1 LKAIIGIGN
10 PGDKYQLTRHNIG
23 YIFLDFLADKLGLKF
38 SPSLFSYQEA
48 RGRFGDAPYVL
59 IKPTTFVNL
68 SGIAVAQVMENLS
81 LTPDDILVV
90 YDDIN
95 LDEGMLKLRKS
106 GGDGGHNGIKSIIY
120 HINSQS
126 FSRLRVGVGNKFK
139 SGEMVR
145 YVLSSFDFEA
155 MKRVEPVFDTSF
167 DMVKAFIEQGE
178 KAMYDINSRLNN
190 TNTKPKPTT
199 NSDLK

>member
-1 LKAIIGIGN
+1 VKAIIGIGN

-23 YIFLDFLADKLGLKF
+23 YIFLDYLADKFGLKF
-38 SPSLFSYQEA
+38 SQTLFSYQEA
-48 RGRFGDAPYVL
+48 RGRLGDVPFAL

-68 SGIAVAQVMENLS
+68 SGVAVAQVMENLS
-81 LTPDDILVV
+81 LTTDDILIV

-95 LDEGMLKLRKS
+95 LEEGLFKIRKS

-120 HINSQS
+120 HINSQN
-126 FSRLRVGVGNKFK
+126 FSRLRIGVGNKFK

-145 YVLSSFDFEA
+145 FVLSSFDFEA
-155 MKRVEPVFDTSF
+155 MKRVEPVLETSF
-167 DMVKAFIEQGE
+167 DMVKAFIENGE

-190 TNTKPKPTT
+190 ANTKPPK
-199 NSDLK
+199 

>member
-1 LKAIIGIGN
+1 VKAIIGIGN

-23 YIFLDFLADKLGLKF
+23 YIFLDYLADKFGLKF
-38 SPSLFSYQEA
+38 SQSLFSYQEA
-48 RGRFGDAPYVL
+48 RGRLGDASFVL

-68 SGIAVAQVMENLS
+68 SGVAVAQVMENLS
-81 LTPDDILVV
+81 LVPDDVLIV

-95 LDEGMLKLRKS
+95 LEEGLFKIRKS

-120 HINSQS
+120 HLNSQN
-126 FSRLRVGVGNKFK
+126 FSRLRIGVGNRFK

-145 YVLSSFDFEA
+145 FVLSSFDYEA
-155 MKRVEPVFDTSF
+155 MKRVEPVLETSL
-167 DMVKAFIEQGE
+167 DMVKAFIELGE

-190 TNTKPKPTT
+190 ANTKPPK
-199 NSDLK
+199 

>member
-1 LKAIIGIGN
+1 MKAIIGIGN

-23 YIFLDFLADKLGLKF
+23 YIFLDYLADKFGLKF
-38 SPSLFSYQEA
+38 SQSLFSYQEA
-48 RGRFGDAPYVL
+48 RGRLGDASFVL

-68 SGIAVAQVMENLS
+68 SGVAVAQVMENLS
-81 LTPDDILVV
+81 LVPDDVLIV

-95 LDEGMLKLRKS
+95 LEEGLFKIRKS

-120 HINSQS
+120 HLNSQN
-126 FSRLRVGVGNKFK
+126 FSRLRIGVGNRFK

-145 YVLSSFDFEA
+145 FVLSSFDYEA
-155 MKRVEPVFDTSF
+155 MKRVEPVLETSL
-167 DMVKAFIEQGE
+167 DMVKAFIEIGE

-190 TNTKPKPTT
+190 TNTKPPK
-199 NSDLK
+199 

>member
-1 LKAIIGIGN
+1 MKAIIGIGN

-23 YIFLDFLADKLGLKF
+23 YIFLDYLADKFGLKF
-38 SPSLFSYQEA
+38 SQTLFSYQEA
-48 RGRFGDAPYVL
+48 RGRLGDVPFAL

-68 SGIAVAQVMENLS
+68 SGVAVAQVMENLS
-81 LTPDDILVV
+81 LTTDDILIV

-95 LDEGMLKLRKS
+95 LEEGLFKIRKS

-120 HINSQS
+120 HINSQN
-126 FSRLRVGVGNKFK
+126 FSRLRIGVGNKFK

-145 YVLSSFDFEA
+145 FVLSSFDFEA
-155 MKRVEPVFDTSF
+155 MKRVEPVLETSF
-167 DMVKAFIEQGE
+167 DMVKAFIENGE

-190 TNTKPKPTT
+190 ANPKPP
-199 NSDLK
+199 K

>member
-1 LKAIIGIGN
+1 MKAIIGIGN

-23 YIFLDFLADKLGLKF
+23 YIFLDYLADKLGLKF
-38 SPSLFSYQEA
+38 SQTLFSYQEA
-48 RGRFGDAPYVL
+48 RGRFGDVPFVL

-68 SGIAVAQVMENLS
+68 SGVAIAQVMENLS
-81 LTPDDILVV
+81 LTADDILIV

-95 LDEGMLKLRKS
+95 LEEGLFKIRKS

-120 HINSQS
+120 HINSQN
-126 FSRLRVGVGNKFK
+126 FSRLRIGVGNKFK

-145 YVLSSFDFEA
+145 FVLSSFDVEA
-155 MKRVEPVFDTSF
+155 MKRIEPVLDTSF
-167 DMVKAFIEQGE
+167 DMVKAFVENGE

-190 TNTKPKPTT
+190 ANAKPPK
-199 NSDLK
+199 

>member
-1 LKAIIGIGN
+1 VKAIIGIGN

-23 YIFLDFLADKLGLKF
+23 YIFLDYLADKFGLKF
-38 SPSLFSYQEA
+38 SQSLFSYQEA
-48 RGRFGDAPYVL
+48 RGRLGDASFVL

-68 SGIAVAQVMENLS
+68 SGVAVAQVMENLS
-81 LTPDDILVV
+81 LVPDDVLIV

-95 LDEGMLKLRKS
+95 LEEGLFKIRKS

-120 HINSQS
+120 HLNSQN
-126 FSRLRVGVGNKFK
+126 FSRLRIGVGNRFK

-145 YVLSSFDFEA
+145 FVLSSFDYEA
-155 MKRVEPVFDTSF
+155 MKRVEPVLETSL
-167 DMVKAFIEQGE
+167 DMVKAFIEIGE

-190 TNTKPKPTT
+190 TNTKPPK
-199 NSDLK
+199 

>member
-1 LKAIIGIGN
+1 MKAIIGIGN

-23 YIFLDFLADKLGLKF
+23 YIFLDYLADKFGLKF
-38 SPSLFSYQEA
+38 SQTLFSYQEA
-48 RGRFGDAPYVL
+48 RGRLGDVPFAL

-68 SGIAVAQVMENLS
+68 SGVAVAQVMENLS
-81 LTPDDILVV
+81 LTTDDILIV

-95 LDEGMLKLRKS
+95 LEEGLFKIRKS

-120 HINSQS
+120 HINSQN
-126 FSRLRVGVGNKFK
+126 FSRLRIGVGNKFK

-145 YVLSSFDFEA
+145 FVLSSFDFEA
-155 MKRVEPVFDTSF
+155 MKRVEPVLETSF
-167 DMVKAFIEQGE
+167 DMVKAFIENGE

-190 TNTKPKPTT
+190 ANTKPPK
-199 NSDLK
+199 

>member
-1 LKAIIGIGN
+1 MKAIIGIGN

-23 YIFLDFLADKLGLKF
+23 YIFVDYLADKLGLKF
-38 SPSLFSYQEA
+38 SQTLFSYQEA
-48 RGRFGDAPYVL
+48 RGRFGDVPFVL

-68 SGIAVAQVMENLS
+68 SGVAVAQVMENLS
-81 LTPDDILVV
+81 LTTDDILIV

-95 LDEGMLKLRKS
+95 LEEGLFKIRKS

-120 HINSQS
+120 HINSQN
-126 FSRLRVGVGNKFK
+126 FSRLRIGVGNKFK

-145 YVLSSFDFEA
+145 FVLSSFDFEA
-155 MKRVEPVFDTSF
+155 MKRVEPVLDTSF
-167 DMVKAFIEQGE
+167 DMVKAFVENGE

-190 TNTKPKPTT
+190 SNTKSQK
-199 NSDLK
+199 

>member
-1 LKAIIGIGN
+1 MKAIIGIGN

-23 YIFLDFLADKLGLKF
+23 YIFVDYLAEKLGLKF
-38 SPSLFSYQEA
+38 SQTLFSYQEA
-48 RGRFGDAPYVL
+48 RGRFGDVPFVL

-68 SGIAVAQVMENLS
+68 SGVAIAQVMENLS
-81 LTPDDILVV
+81 LTTDDILIV

-95 LDEGMLKLRKS
+95 LEEGLFKIRKS

-120 HINSQS
+120 HINSQN
-126 FSRLRVGVGNKFK
+126 FSRLRIGVGNKFK

-145 YVLSSFDFEA
+145 FVLSSFDFEA
-155 MKRVEPVFDTSF
+155 MKRVEPVLETSF
-167 DMVKAFIEQGE
+167 DMVKAFVENGE

-190 TNTKPKPTT
+190 ANTKPPK
-199 NSDLK
+199 

>member
-1 LKAIIGIGN
+1 VKAIIGIGN

-23 YIFLDFLADKLGLKF
+23 YIFVDYLAEKLGLKF
-38 SPSLFSYQEA
+38 SQTLFSYQEA
-48 RGRFGDAPYVL
+48 RGRFGDVPFVL

-68 SGIAVAQVMENLS
+68 SGVAIAQVMENLS
-81 LTPDDILVV
+81 LTTDDILIV

-95 LDEGMLKLRKS
+95 LEEGLFKIRKS

-120 HINSQS
+120 HINSQN
-126 FSRLRVGVGNKFK
+126 FSRLRIGVGNKFK

-145 YVLSSFDFEA
+145 FVLSSFDFEA
-155 MKRVEPVFDTSF
+155 MKRVEPVLETSF
-167 DMVKAFIEQGE
+167 DMVKAFVENGE

-190 TNTKPKPTT
+190 ANTKPPK
-199 NSDLK
+199 

>member
-1 LKAIIGIGN
+1 MKAIIGIGN

-23 YIFLDFLADKLGLKF
+23 YIFVDYLAEKLGLKF
-38 SPSLFSYQEA
+38 SQTLFSYQEA
-48 RGRFGDAPYVL
+48 RGRFGDTPFVL

-68 SGIAVAQVMENLS
+68 SGVAIAQVMENLS
-81 LTPDDILVV
+81 LTTDDILIV

-95 LDEGMLKLRKS
+95 LEEGLFKIRKS

-120 HINSQS
+120 HINSQN
-126 FSRLRVGVGNKFK
+126 FSRLRIGVGNKFK

-145 YVLSSFDFEA
+145 FVLSSFDFEA

-167 DMVKAFIEQGE
+167 DMVKAFIEIGE

-190 TNTKPKPTT
+190 ANTKPKT
-199 NSDLK
+199 

>member
-1 LKAIIGIGN
+1 VKAIIGIGN

-23 YIFLDFLADKLGLKF
+23 YIFLDYLADKFGLKF
-38 SPSLFSYQEA
+38 SQTLFSYQEA
-48 RGRFGDAPYVL
+48 RGRLGDVPFAL

-68 SGIAVAQVMENLS
+68 SGVAVAQVMENLS
-81 LTPDDILVV
+81 LTTDHILIV

-95 LDEGMLKLRKS
+95 LEEGLFKIRKS

-120 HINSQS
+120 HINSQN
-126 FSRLRVGVGNKFK
+126 FSRLRIGVGNKFK

-145 YVLSSFDFEA
+145 FVLSSFDFEA
-155 MKRVEPVFDTSF
+155 MKRVEPVLETSF
-167 DMVKAFIEQGE
+167 DMVKAFIENGE

-190 TNTKPKPTT
+190 ANTKPPK
-199 NSDLK
+199 

>member
-1 LKAIIGIGN
+1 MKAIIGIGN

-23 YIFLDFLADKLGLKF
+23 YIFLDYLADKFGLKF
-38 SPSLFSYQEA
+38 SQSLFSYQEA
-48 RGRFGDAPYVL
+48 RGRLGDASFVL

-68 SGIAVAQVMENLS
+68 SGVAVAQVMENLS
-81 LTPDDILVV
+81 LVPDDVLIV

-95 LDEGMLKLRKS
+95 LEEGLFKIRKS

-120 HINSQS
+120 HLNSQN
-126 FSRLRVGVGNKFK
+126 FSRLRIGVGNRFK

-145 YVLSSFDFEA
+145 FVLSSFDYEA
-155 MKRVEPVFDTSF
+155 MKRVEPVLETSL
-167 DMVKAFIEQGE
+167 DMVKAFIELGE

-190 TNTKPKPTT
+190 ANTKPPK
-199 NSDLK
+199 

>member
-1 LKAIIGIGN
+1 VKAIIGIGN

-23 YIFLDFLADKLGLKF
+23 YIFVDYLAEKLGLKF
-38 SPSLFSYQEA
+38 SQTLFSYQEA
-48 RGRFGDAPYVL
+48 RGRFGDVPFVL

-68 SGIAVAQVMENLS
+68 SGVAIAQVMENLS
-81 LTPDDILVV
+81 LTTDDILIV

-95 LDEGMLKLRKS
+95 LEEGLFKIRKS

-120 HINSQS
+120 HINSQN
-126 FSRLRVGVGNKFK
+126 FSRLRIGVGNKFK

-145 YVLSSFDFEA
+145 FVLSSFDFEA
-155 MKRVEPVFDTSF
+155 MKRVEPVLDTSF
-167 DMVKAFIEQGE
+167 DMVKAFVENGE

-190 TNTKPKPTT
+190 ANTKPPK
-199 NSDLK
+199 

>member
-1 LKAIIGIGN
+1 MKAIIGIGN

-23 YIFLDFLADKLGLKF
+23 YIFLDYLADKFGLKF
-38 SPSLFSYQEA
+38 SQTLFSYQEA
-48 RGRFGDAPYVL
+48 RGRLGDVPFAL

-68 SGIAVAQVMENLS
+68 SGVAVAQVMENLS
-81 LTPDDILVV
+81 LTTDHILIV

-95 LDEGMLKLRKS
+95 LEEGLFKIRKS

-120 HINSQS
+120 HINSQN
-126 FSRLRVGVGNKFK
+126 FSRLRIGVGNKFK

-145 YVLSSFDFEA
+145 FVLSSFDFEA
-155 MKRVEPVFDTSF
+155 MKRVEPVLETSF
-167 DMVKAFIEQGE
+167 DMVKAFIENGE

-190 TNTKPKPTT
+190 ANTKPPK
-199 NSDLK
+199 